1 MVNTILLFAVQLHQ
15 INADQSIMTRSSTTT
30 TTRTT
35 TTTTMLKSLGKINYW
50 LIRNSSGVTWHQAA
64 GYCSHQYGGRLAIVD
79 EVDKIKHIFDELTS
93 LNYDI
98 TPAWLGARSNESLD
112 KWMTVNGD
120 NITTGQGLFEG
131 K

>member
-1 MVNTILLFAVQLHQ
+1 M
-15 INADQSIMTRSSTTT
+15 
-30 TTRTT
+30 
-35 TTTTMLKSLGKINYW
+35 
-50 LIRNSSGVTWHQAA
+50 
-64 GYCSHQYGGRLAIVD
+64 AIVD
-79 EVDKIKHIFDELTS
+79 KVDKIKHISDELTS
-93 LNYDI
+93 LNYNI

>member
-1 MVNTILLFAVQLHQ
+1 
-15 INADQSIMTRSSTTT
+15 MTGSSTTT
-30 TTRTT
+30 TTTT
-35 TTTTMLKSLGKINYW
+35 TTTTMLKSLGNINYW
-50 LIRNSSGVTWHQAA
+50 LIRNSSAVTWHQAA